1 MAVEALLRWQHPKRG
16 LLQPAVFI
24 QLAEEIGLIVEI
36 GGWVM
41 RESCRQVAAWRRQL
55 APGLALSVNVAA
67 RQLAQPNFVATVE
80 KAAMAAGLPLNA
92 LILEV
97 TETALLD
104 DASTALESLHRVR
117 DVGVRVAID
126 DFGTG
131 YSSLS
136 YLSRLPAD
144 VLKIDRAFV
153 ADIDDDDVERGVPA
167 VVLRLGD
174 TLGLETIAEGVET
187 PGQMDALRRLGCR
200 LAQGYLLAEPLG
212 PHAFEA
218 WMAAPTQANRAES
231 RSTGSRPARAVRLG
245 RTELP
250 SPG

>member
-1 MAVEALLRWQHPKRG
+1 VL
-16 LLQPAVFI
+16 
-24 QLAEEIGLIVEI
+24 
-36 GGWVM
+36 
-41 RESCRQVAAWRRQL
+41 RESCRQVAAWRHHL

-67 RQLAQPNFVATVE
+67 RQLAHPGFVATVE
-80 KAAMAAGLPLNA
+80 KASAAAGLPLNA
-92 LILEV
+92 LILEI
-97 TETALLD
+97 TESALLE
-104 DASTALESLHRVR
+104 DASTALGSLHRIR
-117 DVGVRVAID
+117 ESGARVAID

-153 ADIDDDDVERGVPA
+153 ADIDDDDIERGVPP

-187 PGQMDALRRLGCR
+187 ESQLDALRRLGCR

-218 WMAAPTQANRAES
+218 WMATASSSVDGAERAGQS
-231 RSTGSRPARAVRLG
+231 RGRRLG
-245 RTELP
+245 LRRTELP
-250 SPG
+250 SAG

>member
-1 MAVEALLRWQHPKRG
+1 
-16 LLQPAVFI
+16 
-24 QLAEEIGLIVEI
+24 
-36 GGWVM
+36 
-41 RESCRQVAAWRRQL
+41 VAAWRRHL

-67 RQLAQPNFVATVE
+67 RQLAHPGFVTTVE
-80 KAAMAAGLPLNA
+80 KASAAGGLPLNA
-92 LILEV
+92 LIIEV
-97 TETALLD
+97 TESALLD
-104 DASTALESLHRVR
+104 DASTALDSLPRIRES
-117 DVGVRVAID
+117 GARVAID

-153 ADIDDDDVERGVPA
+153 ADIDDDDIERGVPP

-187 PGQMDALRRLGCR
+187 EGQLDALRRLGCR

-218 WMAAPTQANRAES
+218 WMTGPSAIDGGG
-231 RSTGSRPARAVRLG
+231 RSARSHTARALG
-245 RTELP
+245 RRPTGLP
-250 SPG
+250 TPG